1 MADISLTRDGM
12 NSQARILLIDK
23 ALDRK
28 ERINAL
34 KSRGYAVFPAL
45 SMEEARSRCMRGG
58 YDLIVVNSNGDH
70 EQAAQ
75 FCDEIRRQCPKQQLI
90 MCSEGQASRD
100 YAVAPDAS
108 SVVQAVESLLNR
120 NAKSADTAKAA

>member
-1 MADISLTRDGM
+1 M

-23 ALDRK
+23 STDRK

-58 YDLIVVNSNGDH
+58 YDLIVVNANGNHD
-70 EQAAQ
+70 EAAQ
-75 FCDEIRRQCPKQQLI
+75 FCDDIRRQCPKQQLI
-90 MCSEGQASRD
+90 LCSQTQSGQND
-100 YAVAPDAS
+100 AVAADVNS
-108 SVVQAVESLLNR
+108 LVSAVESALGS
-120 NAKSADTAKAA
+120 NAAPADVAKAA